1 MNLQKATFGGG
12 CFWCTEAIFQIIKGV
27 RSVVSGYMGG
37 EVENPTYEQICGG
50 KTGHAEV
57 VEVEFDADEVS
68 YNDLLFVFFE
78 THDATT
84 PNRQGNDVGTQY
96 RSVIYYHNKEQ
107 EQQAKEM
114 VAQLTNEGI
123 YSNPIATE
131 ISPVGTLY
139 TAESY
144 HQNYFNNN
152 TYKPYCT
159 FVIQPKLNKFA
170 RKFTEKVKAG
180 AV

>member
-27 RSVVSGYMGG
+27 KSVVSGYMGG
-37 EVENPTYEQICGG
+37 EIENPTYEQICGG

-57 VEVEFDADEVS
+57 VEVEFDADEIS

-84 PNRQGNDVGTQY
+84 LNRQGNDVGTQY

-114 VAQLTNEGI
+114 VAQLTTEGI
-123 YSNPIATE
+123 YSNPIVTE